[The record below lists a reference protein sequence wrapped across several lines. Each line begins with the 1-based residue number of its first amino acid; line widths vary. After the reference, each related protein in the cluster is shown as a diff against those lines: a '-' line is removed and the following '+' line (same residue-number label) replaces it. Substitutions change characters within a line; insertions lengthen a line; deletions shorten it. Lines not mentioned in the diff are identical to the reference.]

1 MPIDDFIYFFYEID
15 AEYFEL
21 CYEELGKEGFK
32 ESLEN
37 NELALYLKRGKRKV
51 HKVSSSLKLHLL
63 IFSMFMNFFQLMNVI
78 LKTKSKRRSLNIVGI
93 VLFYRCFFIH
103 IPTMFKLLGLLF
115 VIKLYVR
122 NHIFKLF

>member
-15 AEYFEL
+15 AEDFEL

-51 HKVSSSLKLHLL
+51 HKVSSSLKLQLL
-63 IFSMFMNFFQLMNVI
+63 VFSMFMNFFQLMNVI
-78 LKTKSKRRSLNIVGI
+78 LKTKSKTRSLNIVGI

-103 IPTMFKLLGLLF
+103 IPTMFKLLLLLF

-122 NHIFKLF
+122 NDIFKLF